1 MILEGSLRSRYPHQL
16 LDKQQQLITG
26 AVDQII
32 IRFGQKASEA
42 ISSIMAKLQM
52 AKYPFFKS
60 EFLPFDLDFFFP
72 IWIPSG
78 NAYLCL

>member
-32 IRFGQKASEA
+32 IQSGQKAFEA
-42 ISSIMAKLQM
+42 ISSIMAKIQKE
-52 AKYPFFKS
+52 KYPFFKRK
-60 EFLPFDLDFFFP
+60 FFHL
-72 IWIPSG
+72 IWI
-78 NAYLCL
+78 

>member
-32 IRFGQKASEA
+32 IQSGQKASEA

-52 AKYPFFKS
+52 SKHLFLKRD
-60 EFLPFDLDFFFP
+60 FLPFDLDLIFP
-72 IWIPSG
+72 IRIPFH
-78 NAYLCL
+78 LQQC